1 MEKSTVVIYSR
12 GIYLNPKTPDSY
24 SEVSADRL
32 SLLKSA
38 QAQNEIL
45 HKDFFICVTC
55 YFCKIRKYLFFLCP
69 YKKKICLTLKIDESV
84 AKNVTSF
91 RALPNQFSPGSFFS
105 FNCLITSCS
114 GGKCIM
120 PAVLW

>member
-1 MEKSTVVIYSR
+1 MLTYGWGTGLNLPVNLEQMEKSTVVIYSR

-38 QAQNEIL
+38 QAQNEII

-69 YKKKICLTLKIDESV
+69 
-84 AKNVTSF
+84 
-91 RALPNQFSPGSFFS
+91 
-105 FNCLITSCS
+105 
-114 GGKCIM
+114 
-120 PAVLW
+120 